1 MKRKFKFQDIKPVQ
15 LENKIN
21 NKKVKFTNLIL
32 KRS

>member
-21 NKKVKFTNLIL
+21 NQKIKFANLFL